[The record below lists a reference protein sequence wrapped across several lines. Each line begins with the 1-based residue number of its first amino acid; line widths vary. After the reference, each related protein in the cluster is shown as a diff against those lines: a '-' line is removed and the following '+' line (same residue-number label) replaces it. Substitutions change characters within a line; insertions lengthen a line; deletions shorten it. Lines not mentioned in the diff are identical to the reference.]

1 MKLSDIR
8 RRITR
13 NEHVQSL
20 ANWLIAQYLKFAYF
34 TTSWTFDSWPQS
46 RATIMAGEPLFVF
59 LWHNRIAAMPL
70 IWKQHPWRESGGQK
84 VLTIVVSDHRD
95 GRMVSA
101 TMDRFKV
108 EHVPVSSKE
117 KQLTAAKNVLRA
129 IRAGRTIGM
138 TPDGPRGPR
147 MRMKTPAITLARL
160 AGARIA
166 LIAYS
171 VKRRVVLGSWD
182 RFILPLP
189 FNTGV
194 ILWEEGFDV
203 PKDLDDAGADKLA
216 AKIETALTA
225 LTNKADSMMG
235 HEPIEAAPRQ
245 KA

>member
-1 MKLSDIR
+1 MKLSGIT

-13 NEHVQSL
+13 HERLH
-20 ANWLIAQYLKFAYF
+20 AAAGWIIAQYIRLAYF
-34 TTSWTFDSWPQS
+34 TTRWDFESWPTA
-46 RATIMAGEPLFVF
+46 RTMIMKGDPLFVF

-70 IWKQHPWRESGGQK
+70 IWKQHPWRDTEGEK

-95 GRMVSA
+95 GRMVSS
-101 TMDRFKV
+101 TMEHFRV
-108 EHVPVSSKE
+108 EHIPVSSKE

-129 IRAGRTIGM
+129 IRAGRTVGM

-171 VKRRVVLGSWD
+171 VKRRFVMRSWD

-189 FNTGV
+189 FNHGV
-194 ILWEEGFDV
+194 VLWDDGFEV
-203 PKDLDDAGADKLA
+203 PKNLDDAGADQLA
-216 AKIETALTA
+216 GQIETALTE
-225 LTNKADSMMG
+225 LTDRADRLMG
-235 HEPIEAAPRQ
+235 HEPIAPAAPDQ
-245 KA
+245 S